1 MPIKVR
7 MSVAAVL
14 VTGLLVGAL
23 YAVVLVLIR
32 QEAVDE
38 AQLHASRAAQRLVFD
53 AEADKLSSPL
63 ITSSQDELAQI
74 LGRRGQVVK
83 ASATIVGEPP
93 IPATLP
99 APQELRSDS
108 SVCGYPRPDSP
119 CLLATAHRFFLEDKP
134 FIAIAATPEP
144 GLLPRP
150 MWALLFG
157 IVAIVALILRGVSMW
172 WAVGRTL
179 APVEAIRAEMDRII
193 TATDLHRRVPLPG
206 RRDEIQRLAMSV
218 NATLD
223 RLERA
228 VEQQRRFVSDVSHE
242 LRSPIAGLRTGLEA
256 AALLPDEIDRD
267 EVVESALTATERLE
281 NIVADLL
288 VLARRDAG
296 IPDRTEPVDLAA
308 LVRQEADRRPRR
320 VPVTVTADPRVMVE
334 ASTLGIGRV
343 LTNLLDNGAR
353 HARTAVQV
361 RVFRDGEDAVV
372 SVHDDGH
379 GVPADSRER
388 VFERF
393 VRLDEGRRRDPR
405 GSGLGL
411 AISREIV
418 RDHHG
423 SLTIIDSLVGAC
435 FVLRLPAAE
444 SATAHR
450 PA

>member
-1 MPIKVR
+1 

-23 YAVVLVLIR
+23 YAAVLVLVR

-53 AEADKLSSPL
+53 AEADRLTNPL
-63 ITSSQDELAQI
+63 ITSNSEELAQI
-74 LGRRGQVVK
+74 LGRKGHVLK
-83 ASATIVGEPP
+83 ASATIIGEPP

-99 APQELRSDS
+99 APQELRNDS
-108 SVCGYPRPDSP
+108 TVCGYPRPDSP
-119 CLLATAHRFFLEDKP
+119 CLLVTAHQFFLGGKP
-134 FIAIAATPEP
+134 FIALAAVPEP

-150 MWALLFG
+150 MWAVLFG
-157 IVAIVALILRGVSMW
+157 IVGVLTVVLRGVAMW
-172 WAVGRTL
+172 RTVGRTL
-179 APVEAIRAEMDRII
+179 TPVEAIRAEMERII
-193 TATDLHRRVPLPG
+193 TAADLHRRVPLPA
-206 RRDEIQRLAMSV
+206 RRDEIRRLAMSV

-242 LRSPIAGLRTGLEA
+242 LRSPITGLRTGLED
-256 AALLPDEIDRD
+256 AALHPDEMDQVS
-267 EVVESALTATERLE
+267 VVESALTATERLE

-296 IPDRTEPVDLAA
+296 IPAETERLDLAA
-308 LVRQEADRRPRR
+308 LVRQEVARRPRR
-320 VPVTVTADPRVMVE
+320 VPVTVKAEPHVMVE
-334 ASTLGIGRV
+334 AGKLGIARV

-372 SVHDDGH
+372 EVKDDGE
-379 GVPADSRER
+379 GIPPDNRER

-393 VRLDEGRRRDPR
+393 VRLDEGRRRDPS

-423 SLTIIDSLVGAC
+423 SLTIADSPVGAC
-435 FVLRLPAAE
+435 FVLRLPAATP
-444 SATAHR
+444 APVAR